1 MPWKIINTMDQKI
14 QLIAD
19 WQLQNFSLTDLSQKY
34 GISRPTVYKLIER
47 YGQLGIEGLKEQ
59 SRAPKNCP
67 HRTPKEILNLII
79 QEKLKNRNRGPRKI
93 RAQLKRQHPELN
105 LPAISTVS
113 YWLKKEGLVE
123 KRKKRLH
130 VPPYTQ
136 PFCKCHAP
144 NDVWSIDYKGQFY
157 MKNGHVCYP
166 LTVSDNFSRFLLG
179 CKALAGPRY
188 DPTRRYLELIFRECG
203 LPDAIRNDNGTP
215 FASKCIGGL
224 SRLSIWFIQ
233 QGIIPERIEKGCPQE
248 NGRHERMHRT
258 LKKDALNPKASNN
271 KEQQKKFDIFRHDYN
286 NYRPHEALND
296 QIPSDYYKKS
306 NRPYVERPH
315 PPEYGYDYTIRQVR
329 QSGELKLKGQMFYI
343 TKLLTG
349 QPIGLKEIADGIWQ
363 LQYSFYVL
371 GSVDLRKNRI
381 IRN

>member
-1 MPWKIINTMDQKI
+1 MPWKIIKTMDQKI
-14 QLIAD
+14 QFIAD
-19 WQLQNFSLTDLSQKY
+19 WQLQNFSLTDLCQKY
-34 GISRPTVYKLIER
+34 GISRPTGYKLLER
-47 YGQLGIEGLKEQ
+47 YEQLGIEGLKEQ

-67 HRTPKEILNLII
+67 HRTPKEILNLIF
-79 QEKLKNRNRGPRKI
+79 QEKLKNRKRGPRKI
-93 RAQLKRQHPELN
+93 RAQLNRQYPELN
-105 LPAISTVS
+105 LPAVSTVS

-130 VPPYTQ
+130 VPAYTQ
-136 PFCKCHAP
+136 PFSNCQSP

-166 LTVSDNFSRFLLG
+166 LTVSDNCSRFLLG

-188 DPTRRYLELIFRECG
+188 NPTRRYLESIFHEYG

-233 QGIIPERIEKGCPQE
+233 QNIIPERIEKGCPQE

-258 LKKDALNPKASNN
+258 LKNDVLDQKAKNY
-271 KEQQKKFDIFRHDYN
+271 KEQQKIFDMFRHDYN

-296 QIPSDYYKKS
+296 QVPSDYYKKS
-306 NRPYVERPH
+306 NRPYIEHPH
-315 PPEYGYDYTIRQVR
+315 PPEYGYEYKVRRVR
-329 QSGELKLKGQMFYI
+329 QSGDIKLMGRMFYI
-343 TKLLTG
+343 TELLAG
-349 QPIGLKEIADGIWQ
+349 QPVGLKEIADGIWQ

-371 GSVDLRKNRI
+371 GSVDLRKNKI

>member
-1 MPWKIINTMDQKI
+1 MPWKIIDTMDQKI

-19 WQLQNFSLTDLSQKY
+19 WQTQCFSITDLSQKY
-34 GISRPTVYKLIER
+34 GISRPIVYKLIER
-47 YGQLGIEGLKEQ
+47 YEQLGIEGLKEQ
-59 SRAPKNCP
+59 SRAPKHCP

-93 RAQLKRQHPELN
+93 CAQLKRQHPELDI
-105 LPAISTVS
+105 PAISTAS

-136 PFCKCHAP
+136 PFYKCQAS

-166 LTVSDNFSRFLLG
+166 LTISDNFSRFLLG

-188 DPTRRYLELIFRECG
+188 DPTRCYLESIFREYG
-203 LPDAIRNDNGTP
+203 LPDAIRSDNGTP

-258 LKKDALNPKASNN
+258 LKKD
-271 KEQQKKFDIFRHDYN
+271 
-286 NYRPHEALND
+286 
-296 QIPSDYYKKS
+296 
-306 NRPYVERPH
+306 V
-315 PPEYGYDYTIRQVR
+315 
-329 QSGELKLKGQMFYI
+329 LK
-343 TKLLTG
+343 
-349 QPIGLKEIADGIWQ
+349 
-363 LQYSFYVL
+363 
-371 GSVDLRKNRI
+371 
-381 IRN
+381 